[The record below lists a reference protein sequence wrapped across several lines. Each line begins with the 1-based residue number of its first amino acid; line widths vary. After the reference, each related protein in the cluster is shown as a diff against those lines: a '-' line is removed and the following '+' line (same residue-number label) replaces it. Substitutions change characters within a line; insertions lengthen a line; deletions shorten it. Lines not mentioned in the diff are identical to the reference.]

1 MLSISHAVTGAF
13 IAVKVAN
20 PALAVPLILLSHY
33 LEDAIPHWD
42 VGTGM
47 GKGLKNPTLA
57 LRHEFVDLALA
68 VTLVLLF
75 YHSQFPLVPNLATAS
90 VRNFAPYWGA
100 FLGLLPDF
108 LEAPRNF
115 LKYEPAWL
123 RPINRFHRI
132 FHHSIPHV
140 LDGLAPQLILLTILW
155 FLR

>member
-13 IAVKVAN
+13 IAVKVTN
-20 PALAVPLILLSHY
+20 PALAIPLILCSHY

-47 GKGLKNPTLA
+47 SKGLKSPTLA

-68 VTLVLLF
+68 GFLVLVF
-75 YHSQFPLVPNLATAS
+75 FPPHTPLHPSSFFSSPAI
-90 VRNFAPYWGA
+90 WGA
-100 FLGLLPDF
+100 LLGLLPDF

-123 RPINRFHRI
+123 RPINRFHHA
-132 FHHSIPHV
+132 FHHSIPRP
-140 LDGLAPQLILLTILW
+140 LDGLAPQFILLTILW

>member
-13 IAVKVAN
+13 IAVKVTN
-20 PALAVPLILLSHY
+20 PALAIPLILLSHY

-47 GKGLKNPTLA
+47 SKGLKSPTLA

-68 VTLVLLF
+68 GIFVILMYPHLEF
-75 YHSQFPLVPNLATAS
+75 RIWDFEFWRQ
-90 VRNFAPYWGA
+90 APIWGA
-100 FLGLLPDF
+100 LLGLLPDF

-115 LKYEPAWL
+115 LKYEPVWL
-123 RPINRFHRI
+123 RPINRFHHS
-132 FHHSIPHV
+132 FHHSIPRP
-140 LDGLAPQLILLTILW
+140 LDGLAPQFILLTILW